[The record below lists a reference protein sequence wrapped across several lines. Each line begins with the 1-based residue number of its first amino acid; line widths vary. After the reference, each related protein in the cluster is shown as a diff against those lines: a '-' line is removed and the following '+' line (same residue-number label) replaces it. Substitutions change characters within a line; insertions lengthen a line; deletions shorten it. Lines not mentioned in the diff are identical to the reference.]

1 MLSNRPDHRSRL
13 RAARLAR
20 RWSVIRQRKV
30 RTREVYN
37 EAAFHNWRSLAA
49 DAWLLYDKY
58 INRLGET
65 FADKEMALQRARRRL
80 NLWVL
85 EGRGKI
91 RQGAR

>member
-20 RWSVIRQRKV
+20 RWYVIRQRKV
-30 RTREVYN
+30 RTREIYN

-49 DAWLLYDKY
+49 DALILYDKY
-58 INRLGET
+58 LNRLGET
-65 FADKEMALQRARRRL
+65 FVDKVQALHAARRRL